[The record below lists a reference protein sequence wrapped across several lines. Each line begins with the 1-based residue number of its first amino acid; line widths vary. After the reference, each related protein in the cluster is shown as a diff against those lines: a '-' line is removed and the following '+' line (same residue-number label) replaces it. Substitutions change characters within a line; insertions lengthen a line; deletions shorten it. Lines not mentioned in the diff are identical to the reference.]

1 MDYSTPTEVVSQLV
15 DAGARKATIS
25 VRDLLLRGALSG
37 ALLAVSTTLAIT
49 ATAQSGAPIIGALIF
64 PVGFVMIVL
73 LGLELVTGSF
83 ALLPMAQMA
92 RRTNF
97 GGVLR
102 NWIWVFAGNLIGSVI
117 YGILFAATLTMMFS
131 EPATG
136 IASKIVGLAEA
147 KTLGYAAHGGSGFIT
162 AFIKA
167 MLCNW
172 LVCMGVVMAT
182 VARSTVSKVL
192 AAWLPVATFFALGFE
207 HTVVNM
213 FLIPT
218 GMMLGAKTTVADWV
232 LWNMVP
238 VTLGNLVG
246 GFVFTGLALYS
257 TYALRSGAGRE
268 AAAGAAL
275 GTSSAAPH

>member
-1 MDYSTPTEVVSQLV
+1 MDYSTPTEVVSAMV
-15 DAGARKATIS
+15 DAGARKAAVPI
-25 VRDLLLRGALSG
+25 RDLLIRGALSG

-49 ATAQSGAPIIGALIF
+49 AAAQSGAPIVGAIVF

-73 LGLELVTGSF
+73 LGLELITGNF
-83 ALLPMAQMA
+83 ALMPMAQMA
-92 RRTNF
+92 RRA
-97 GGVLR
+97 GLRGVLR
-102 NWIWVFAGNLIGSVI
+102 NWTWVFIGNLLGSML

-136 IASKIVGLAEA
+136 IAGKIVALAEA
-147 KTLGYAAHGGSGFIT
+147 KTLAYAAHGGSGFIT
-162 AFIKA
+162 AFVKA

-172 LVCMGVVMAT
+172 LVCMGVVMAA

-192 AAWLPVATFFALGFE
+192 AAWLPVTTFFALGFE

-246 GFVFTGLALYS
+246 GFVFTGLALYG
-257 TYALRSGAGRE
+257 TYALRADATRD
-268 AAAGAAL
+268 ATPGAAL
-275 GTSSAAPH
+275 GTTPATPG